1 MIDIL
6 NSVKCRVTYGRDALE
21 DCLSIVESNN
31 VVVCSFH
38 VQHSV
43 FDHHFHDCPT
53 TLTIITSLYKFILIN
68 HAVTNQ
74 VFKQ

>member
-38 VQHSV
+38 VQRSI
-43 FDHHFHDCPT
+43 FDHHFHVCPT
-53 TLTIITSLYKFILIN
+53 TLTTITSLCNFILIS
-68 HAVTNQ
+68 HIVVEQ
-74 VFKQ
+74 LFKQ